1 MQLQG
6 GDGES
11 SVGYGCFK
19 ENLNVNDAN
28 AQTNRTQN
36 ELELWRDE
44 VRDFCEDALRQLQQL
59 SRDLG
64 ASCSDARPHEKE
76 ASDPSVLEMV
86 RQDEQAEAPEDG
98 SDSSGNRLE
107 KLKRQLSEKLR
118 QSGNDT
124 EE

>member
-1 MQLQG
+1 M
-6 GDGES
+6 
-11 SVGYGCFK
+11 
-19 ENLNVNDAN
+19 NDAN
-28 AQTNRTQN
+28 AQTNRTEN

-44 VRDFCEDALRQLQQL
+44 VRDFCEDALRQLQKL

-64 ASCSDARPHEKE
+64 ASYSDARPHEKE

-86 RQDEQAEAPEDG
+86 RQDEQTEAPEDG
-98 SDSSGNRLE
+98 SDTSGNRLE